1 MGLNDDNIT
10 FGNVINNLLDIYP
23 WIKDKNMD
31 RIGFLYN
38 GDVLNDKNKTIRE
51 YGLKDGDNISVVE
64 T

>member
-10 FGNVINNLLDIYP
+10 FGNVINNLLDKYP

-31 RIGFLYN
+31 KICFLYN

>member
-31 RIGFLYN
+31 RICFRYN

-51 YGLKDGDNISVVE
+51 YGLKDGDNILVNE